1 MTFNTRDN
9 KTDLSIAC
17 LGETWE
23 MGCTTES
30 MDRGYDYDT
39 VTLVIENY
47 QIVSAH

>member
-1 MTFNTRDN
+1 
-9 KTDLSIAC
+9 
-17 LGETWE
+17 

-39 VTLVIENY
+39 VTLVILTILLLILPILIMLLYAAYENY